1 MEMQNH
7 LEQNIVGKLP
17 VECLAGKMTVEMK
30 PSLVNKG
37 AIIKRALTQNPETE
51 FILCAG
57 DDKTDED
64 MFRILER
71 IELGG
76 TSIVQFAVVVG
87 SPDSSRK
94 TMANWKVDSSQEF
107 VQVLGQLA
115 DQ

>member
-7 LEQNIVGKLP
+7 LEQNFVGKLP
-17 VECLAGKMTVEMK
+17 VECLTGKMTVEIR

-37 AIIKRALTQNPETE
+37 VIIKRALTQNADID

-76 TSIVQFAVVVG
+76 IELIKFTIIVG
-87 SPDSSRK
+87 SPDRK
-94 TMANWKVDSSQEF
+94 TLANWKVDSSKDF
-107 VQVLGQLA
+107 VRILQQLYL
-115 DQ
+115 